1 MTRQTLW
8 GPMRPLILYC
18 HPDPGS
24 FTAAV
29 RDTITRHLAQRGTD
43 YRLIDLYAEGFD
55 PVMSARDLAQYA
67 DTASDRSALA
77 AQTEALAWCDAL
89 IFIYPTW
96 WQGLPAMLK
105 GWLDRVLLP
114 GIAFDPPSDGGALR
128 PGLRHIRALGV
139 FTTFGGNR
147 LASLLSGQPGRRQ
160 LQRAVGAF
168 LCHPLHRRGYL
179 ALYSIDATTPAR
191 RAAHLARVA
200 RKLDRLLR

>member
-1 MTRQTLW
+1 
-8 GPMRPLILYC
+8 MRPLILYC

-24 FTAAV
+24 FSAAV
-29 RDTITRHLAQRGTD
+29 RDTIIHHLAQRGTE

-55 PVMSARDLAQYA
+55 PVMCATDLAHYA
-67 DTASDRSALA
+67 DTTRNRSALSHHA
-77 AQTEALAWCDAL
+77 EALAWCDAL
-89 IFIYPTW
+89 IFVYPTW

-114 GIAFDPPSDGGALR
+114 GIAFDLPTDGGALR
-128 PGLRHIRALGV
+128 PGLRHIRAMGV
-139 FTTFGGNR
+139 FTTFGGGR
-147 LASLLSGQPGRRQ
+147 LPSLIAGQPGRRQ
-160 LQRAVGAF
+160 LQRAVGM

-191 RAAHLARVA
+191 RAAHLVRVL